1 MRSQIFHFPRFTF
14 HFKMITFAPRIIKP
28 IKNMKCPK
36 CSHENDENALYC
48 NKCGIKFDKKQ
59 DWNSILIMAYCFSII
74 FLAITNACIG
84 YLFDWIGCTWQTKH
98 FVYLFLNIIAAL
110 LTFVLPFGI
119 RNTWMKVV
127 SFILIAIAATIN
139 ISRNIYAI
147 IETYNTGF

>member
-1 MRSQIFHFPRFTF
+1 
-14 HFKMITFAPRIIKP
+14 
-28 IKNMKCPK
+28 MKCPK

-59 DWNSILIMAYCFSII
+59 DWNSILIMAYCFSIL
-74 FLAITNACIG
+74 FMTITNACMG
-84 YLFDWIGCTWQTKH
+84 YLLEWLECAWQTKH

-119 RNTWMKVV
+119 RTTWMKIV
-127 SFILIAIAATIN
+127 SFIVIAIAIIIN
-139 ISRNIYAI
+139 VSRNIYAI

>member
-1 MRSQIFHFPRFTF
+1 MPF
-14 HFKMITFAPRIIKP
+14 
-28 IKNMKCPK
+28 
-36 CSHENDENALYC
+36 
-48 NKCGIKFDKKQ
+48 KFDKRQ

-74 FLAITNACIG
+74 FMSITNASIG

-98 FVYLFLNIIAAL
+98 FVYLFLNIVAAL

-119 RNTWMKVV
+119 RNTWMKIV
-127 SFILIAIAATIN
+127 SFILIAIAAIIN

>member
-1 MRSQIFHFPRFTF
+1 
-14 HFKMITFAPRIIKP
+14 
-28 IKNMKCPK
+28 MKCPK

-74 FLAITNACIG
+74 
-84 YLFDWIGCTWQTKH
+84 